1 MDASVYD
8 SLTVKEKECLR
19 LVSSERKSAVIAEQ
33 LGIAVS
39 TVETHLMSARRK
51 MGGVSRFVAA
61 RLLQEHEAP
70 HQPST
75 SHRMPMDAHPPSL
88 RSADPTAVST
98 MEDRSLILCEDS
110 RTFDHGSGSSP
121 HQPPLEGRHYDLNRL
136 NRVALIAFTLLALM
150 VAGIASVPL
159 SDAVQRVARSIFQQ
173 RTTG

>member
-1 MDASVYD
+1 MDLSVYD
-8 SLTVKEKECLR
+8 SLTVKEKDCLR

-61 RLLQEHEAP
+61 RLLQEHEAA

-75 SHRMPMDAHPPSL
+75 SQTMPMAAQ
-88 RSADPTAVST
+88 RSDVGPAPPTAASMT
-98 MEDRSLILCEDS
+98 EDRSLVLGED
-110 RTFDHGSGSSP
+110 TMAFDHGSG
-121 HQPPLEGRHYDLNRL
+121 PPTRQLPREGRRYDLNRL